1 MDINHRFKFSLENT
15 NIQYFNETEVFKENN
30 SKYSS
35 YIRVKISNSE
45 NIHFNKIGEIIEF
58 NNNMNKYTIALSN
71 NDVAGFNNQI
81 DFQHILFDENDFHC
95 LDSGLNSPYI
105 FDYQDL
111 INKL

>member
-1 MDINHRFKFSLENT
+1 MSKYSG
-15 NIQYFNETEVFKENN
+15 N
-30 SKYSS
+30 SKYSL
-35 YIRVKISNSE
+35 YIRVKIINSE
-45 NIHFNKIGEIIEF
+45 NIYFNKIGEIIEF
-58 NNNMNKYTIALSN
+58 NNNINKYTIALSN

-81 DFQHILFDENDFHC
+81 EFQHILFDNNDFQC